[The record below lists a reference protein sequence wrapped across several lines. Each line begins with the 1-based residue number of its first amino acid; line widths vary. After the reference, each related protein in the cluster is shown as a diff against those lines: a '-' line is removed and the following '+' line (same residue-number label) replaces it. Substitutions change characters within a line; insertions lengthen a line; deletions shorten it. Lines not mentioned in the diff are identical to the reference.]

1 METKRYDCWRL
12 SIHLYKRR
20 YIFLIIDKPKPFNFR
35 EFVFFEIEFFSKR
48 VDDVECENCL
58 LETRKKIK
66 EFFDY
71 ADCSGK
77 DEVTAE

>member
-1 METKRYDCWRL
+1 MTAEDYLFTYTKGG
-12 SIHLYKRR
+12 K
-20 YIFLIIDKPKPFNFR
+20 YIIIDKPKPFNFR

>member
-1 METKRYDCWRL
+1 MFISFFSLKLLISCYFL
-12 SIHLYKRR
+12 HLNRK
-20 YIFLIIDKPKPFNFR
+20 FFFC
-35 EFVFFEIEFFSKR
+35 FEIEFFSKR